1 MPNFNE
7 ILSYILGVI
16 FIVLVFA
23 LAYAYLKPHQF
34 HKRRKISTLFLKV
47 SYLLYLLVLLI
58 VIYMSTLF
66 KGGLENVFNGVE
78 FFAFLLVI
86 FVPTIGIF
94 ARTMEQFSKSRENYN
109 YFFSAVNVLSIVAIL
124 IMYYF

>member
-16 FIVLVFA
+16 FIILVFA
-23 LAYAYLKPHQF
+23 LAYAYLKPHQL
-34 HKRRKISTLFLKV
+34 HKRRMISTLFLKV
-47 SYLLYLLVLLI
+47 SYLLYLMVLLI

-109 YFFSAVNVLSIVAIL
+109 YFFSVVNVLSIVAIL

>member
-1 MPNFNE
+1 
-7 ILSYILGVI
+7 
-16 FIVLVFA
+16 
-23 LAYAYLKPHQF
+23 
-34 HKRRKISTLFLKV
+34 
-47 SYLLYLLVLLI
+47 
-58 VIYMSTLF
+58 MSTLF